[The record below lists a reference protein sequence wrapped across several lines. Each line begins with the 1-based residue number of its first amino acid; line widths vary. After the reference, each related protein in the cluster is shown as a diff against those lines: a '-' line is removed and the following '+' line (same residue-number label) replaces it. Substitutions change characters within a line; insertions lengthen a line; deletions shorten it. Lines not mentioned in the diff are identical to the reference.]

1 MSRIMESVIAWIFP
15 MLILFDSLFCLK
27 RESLYLWQNN
37 DEQLLDRSSC
47 NISGDDTNRGDLS
60 SERGYTGNSSYGR
73 NSNDIPNNLN
83 GTHHGIPNGESNGAA
98 NNESSSQSPSSSI
111 GQSNSDY
118 VEGDSVADDLV
129 PVAPQSTVDH
139 YNQLTGRTDI
149 TSRNIRVTGEGENER
164 FYLPG
169 FDGPSDTSSAT
180 RSESSEPNNSD
191 STSDLNNPIVNGHG
205 NGTNRLGNRSNDSDD
220 PEGPDDPAD
229 GSINGPSDGPINES
243 GSTNGM
249 NPRMGQ
255 IPLREHITN
264 LSERVDPSNNFPNL
278 SETEPFYLI
287 DEVGNWAEQL
297 GTSGLLDLFLYF

>member
-1 MSRIMESVIAWIFP
+1 MSRIMESVITWIFT

-27 RESLYLWQNN
+27 REPLYLWQNN
-37 DEQLLDRSSC
+37 DEQLLNRSSC

-73 NSNDIPNNLN
+73 SSNDIPNNLN
-83 GTHHGIPNGESNGAA
+83 GTHNSVPNGESNGAA
-98 NNESSSQSPSSSI
+98 NNESSNQSPSSSI
-111 GQSNSDY
+111 GQSDSDY

-149 TSRNIRVTGEGENER
+149 TAGNIRVTGEGENER

-169 FDGPSDTSSAT
+169 FDGPSDTSSET

-191 STSDLNNPIVNGHG
+191 STSDLNNPIVNGHA

-220 PEGPDDPAD
+220 PEGPDGPAD
-229 GSINGPSDGPINES
+229 GPTNGPSDGPINGS

-249 NPRMGQ
+249 NPRIGQ
-255 IPLREHITN
+255 IPSREHITN
-264 LSERVDPSNNFPNL
+264 LSDRVDPSNNFPNL
-278 SETEPFYLI
+278 SETGPFHLI